1 MSDEIFLIDTNSF
14 ITPYLNYYPFDFAPG
29 FWEQMKQFIKNGR
42 IVLLDMVKAEVLQGK
57 DSLSDWMDGLEV
69 GKLIDH
75 REPAILAQYAAVLQ
89 HIQEN
94 PCYRA
99 AALTEWARGTVADA
113 WLIATASAYSCTI
126 ITFEGPNNGLNPAT
140 PSKKA
145 KIPDVARAFEVKTE
159 NLFYMMR
166 ELGFSLR

>member
-14 ITPYLNYYPFDFAPG
+14 IAPYLNYYPFDFAPG

-57 DSLSDWMDGLEV
+57 DDLREWMNELEI

-75 REPAILAQYAAVLQ
+75 RESAILAQYAAVLQ
-89 HIQEN
+89 YIQEN
-94 PCYRA
+94 PCYQA

-113 WLIATASAYSCTI
+113 WLIATASVYNYTI
-126 ITFEGPNNGLNPAT
+126 ITFEGSNSGLNPKNQQKRQKFQT
-140 PSKKA
+140 LL
-145 KIPDVARAFEVKTE
+145 VR
-159 NLFYMMR
+159 LM
-166 ELGFSLR
+166 